1 MKLEVSSLVL
11 VTRSKKAS
19 RPERRVNILFVN
31 GETGTL
37 SLEDK
42 TRQDKTKSSGTCVGG
57 KSDSV
62 VAAPDMIINI
72 SDLQTIF

>member
-11 VTRSKKAS
+11 VTRSQKAS
-19 RPERRVNILFVN
+19 RPVEFRFYLKTQKLELCHSR
-31 GETGTL
+31 TG
-37 SLEDK
+37 K
-42 TRQDKTKSSGTCVGG
+42 DKTKSAGMCVGG